1 MTSAVIERF
10 TLSREGD
17 SACDLHGPRKV
28 VYDQFL
34 YCNSIL
40 PIRVSFER
48 VDRVELIRCT

>member
-1 MTSAVIERF
+1 
-10 TLSREGD
+10 LSREGD
-17 SACDLHGPRKV
+17 SACGLHGPRKV
-28 VYDQFL
+28 AYDQFL